1 MNFKFKALII
11 AAGEG
16 TRLGIYTKT
25 KPKSLLKILGIPIIE
40 RIILSAQKAGITDFL
55 IVTGY
60 MGNKISDYLKDG
72 KKYGIRIRYIHNEAW
87 KRPNGVS
94 VLKAKDMLKENFILL
109 MSDHIFHPRK
119 LTKFLNFKL
128 KNNECVLCVD
138 KNTINI
144 LDIEDAT
151 KVYVKNE
158 KVISIGK
165 NLKRYNAIDTG
176 MFIISPYFFKVLE
189 KSIKNGFCS
198 ITDSVRE
205 MSKQGKMKV
214 FESEEFWF
222 DIDSIKDLEH
232 AEKKLKK

>member
-16 TRLGIYTKT
+16 TRLGVYAKT

-40 RIILSAQKAGITDFL
+40 RIILSTQKAGITDFL

-72 KKYGIRIRYIHNEAW
+72 KKYGVRIRYVHNEEW

-94 VLKAKDMLKENFILL
+94 VIKAKDMLKENFILL
-109 MSDHIFHPRK
+109 MSDHIFHPKK

-128 KNNECVLCVD
+128 KNNECVLCID
-138 KNTINI
+138 KNTRNI
-144 LDIEDAT
+144 LDIKDAT

-165 NLKRYNAIDTG
+165 NLKKYNAVDTG

-198 ITDSVRE
+198 ITDSVKE
-205 MSKQGKMKV
+205 MLKQGKMKA
-214 FESEEFWF
+214 FESEGFWF
-222 DIDSIKDLEH
+222 DIDSIKDLEY